1 MDFDSL
7 EQQHRDA
14 HAPSEFLAPKGSTL
28 TKDEVDHFSVQA
40 MLSTVQDNG
49 VSCSFSGNVVLT
61 VKSNLNDKVS
71 GVRGSHNVTAQRG
84 FLPTKRMNLL

>member
-49 VSCSFSGNVVLT
+49 VSCSFIGNVVLT
-61 VKSNLNDKVS
+61 VKSNSTDK
-71 GVRGSHNVTAQRG
+71 GSEFG
-84 FLPTKRMNLL
+84 GLPNLTVKR